1 MLGLEMN
8 EEMGGHQQMR
18 TGFTSEVRGILV
30 LYRGSC
36 TLMQNDQASWGAG
49 QRGAEP
55 GTGPWRRRRQGEV
68 PAVPFSGL
76 LAVLEVR
83 AMLSAGDELFFL
95 SLGKHTARHRPLQEE
110 ELRWAALP
118 EDKRWEEDTW
128 LAGAGVCCS
137 WGLPFPCSSS
147 LFPAPDSGALPAL
160 VWPWS
165 PVTNTPHPAP

>member
-1 MLGLEMN
+1 MLRLEMN

-18 TGFTSEVRGILV
+18 TGFSSEGRGILV

-83 AMLSAGDELFFL
+83 AMLSAGDELFF
-95 SLGKHTARHRPLQEE
+95 SLPGETHCQAQAFAGGGAVLGRP
-110 ELRWAALP
+110 P
-118 EDKRWEEDTW
+118 
-128 LAGAGVCCS
+128 
-137 WGLPFPCSSS
+137 
-147 LFPAPDSGALPAL
+147 
-160 VWPWS
+160 
-165 PVTNTPHPAP
+165 